1 MTAPA
6 FVFSGAMEAFIFVPL
21 MPLILE
27 AIADLDAKKKGKT
40 GKTLSISRHGHGE
53 GIDMQVNDKAS
64 SVFQSAQA
72 MGCILGPLIGGIL
85 SD

>member
-40 GKTLSISRHGHGE
+40 GKTLSISEHGNGE
-53 GIDMQVNDKAS
+53 GIDMQVNDIAS